1 MVLELAAPAGAGP
14 ALQRCIPHIQ
24 RVFRVRVSFGTAES
38 SSDIPDAGSSI
49 IVNIEDGNEE
59 DCTKAKEYIVSLISP
74 VHKHRERLTLW
85 LQRRL
90 HALRAAIEY
99 ESCAVVQVRDHAL
112 EIQGGHAQVTAACAM
127 LQRLKMEH
135 RGCRDPQPSPAAAGL
150 VSPEDEEDDEEPG
163 EEGSSSESDGEAR
176 SRSESSVGGVA
187 SSGPGEGATGRRRE
201 PLIVTK
207 PHRQLC
213 RSPCLDRP
221 SFSQSSILQELRSDD
236 TRVDPTRTD
245 PSQRTP
251 SLALPT
257 SAAQA
262 PLRQTSDRDYQT
274 KMDFALKLGY
284 SGEQVETVLSKLG
297 PSALINDVLAE
308 LVRLGNKEEPE
319 HQGPT
324 GTASLAP
331 RAVGA
336 KETVSPE
343 ASLEEDT
350 PDTYDNLRPIVIDGS
365 NVAMSH
371 GNKEV
376 FSCLGIQLA
385 VDWFLEKGHKDITVF
400 VPAWRKEQSRPD
412 APIKDQEILRKLE
425 KEKILVFTP
434 SRRVQGRRVVCYDDR
449 FIVKLAC
456 DSDGIIV
463 SNDNYRDLQN
473 EKPEWKKFIEE
484 RLLMYSFVN
493 DKFMPPDDPL
503 GRHGPSLENFLRKR
517 PVVPEHK
524 KQPCPYGQYSKS
536 KKCTYGHKCKY
547 YHPERANQPQRAV
560 ADELRAFAKLSA
572 VKTMSE
578 GALIKC
584 GTSGTVAKGDCSS
597 EAKRVAPKRQSDPSI
612 RSVACEQEERL
623 CPTRKAEAN
632 SVPSLVSAL
641 SVPTMPL
648 PKSHA
653 AGALN
658 TRSASSP
665 VPGSLHFTHS
675 SLEHSGS
682 VQYPPIL
689 VTNSQGASIAY
700 GEPFPK
706 YDSVVSDHGYY
717 SMLSDFSTISLQD
730 SFCSLE
736 QPEPVGVGGGGGYP
750 GRAPNMCPEAGRS
763 HSSDSF
769 SSYSGEMYL
778 NSMEGSL
785 DDSMK
790 GPPSQAQTQPSA
802 QTHLQAFAHGF
813 HHEVLTRVQSYGT
826 DEPKPGPRKQT
837 SAHLAPHSQH
847 SVVGTR
853 SSCPGDYPPLSQNV
867 LPSANSTQHSRS
879 LGMTRMDSISDS
891 RLYESN
897 PLRQRRPPLC
907 REQHA
912 SWDPLPCCNEP
923 YSYGGYGLTG
933 GLMPCCERVMV
944 RSMPE
949 KMEQI
954 WRFPW
959 DSLPPPPPATRGPAR
974 DPQERHPIPEHQYQ
988 TYRNLCNIFPAY
1000 VVHSVMEKNPHMTD
1014 PQQLAAVIVTNLRS
1028 CH

>member
-24 RVFRVRVSFGTAES
+24 RVFRVRVTCSTAES
-38 SSDIPDAGSSI
+38 SCDSPEAGSGI
-49 IVNIEDGNEE
+49 IVNIEDGKEE

-112 EIQGGHAQVTAACAM
+112 ELQGGHAQVTAACAM

-135 RGCRDPQPSPAAAGL
+135 HGCRDPQPSPATAGHDT
-150 VSPEDEEDDEEPG
+150 PEEEEEEAG
-163 EEGSSSESDGEAR
+163 EQGSSSESEGEAR
-176 SRSESSVGGVA
+176 LQSGGSGGVSTA
-187 SSGPGEGATGRRRE
+187 LPGDGATGRRRE
-201 PLIVTK
+201 PLIATK

-221 SFSQSSILQELRSDD
+221 SFSQSSTLQELRVDD
-236 TRVDPTRTD
+236 TRSE
-245 PSQRTP
+245 PSQRAP
-251 SLALPT
+251 SLAPPT
-257 SAAQA
+257 TGAQ
-262 PLRQTSDRDYQT
+262 PSLRQTSDRDYQT

-284 SGEQVETVLSKLG
+284 SGEQVESVLSKLG

-308 LVRLGNKEEPE
+308 LVRLGNKGEPE
-319 HQGPT
+319 SQG
-324 GTASLAP
+324 GVATASLAP
-331 RAVGA
+331 RATGA
-336 KETVSPE
+336 KEAVSPE

-412 APIKDQEILRKLE
+412 APIKDQEILRRLE

-524 KQPCPYGQYSKS
+524 KQPCPYGQYNKS

-547 YHPERANQPQRAV
+547 YHPERANQPQRSV

-578 GALIKC
+578 GALAKC
-584 GTSGTVAKGDCSS
+584 GTSGASSKGDSS

-623 CPTRKAEAN
+623 CPARKAEAS

-648 PKSHA
+648 TKSHA

-665 VPGSLHFTHS
+665 VPGSMHFTHS
-675 SLEHSGS
+675 SLEHAGS

-689 VTNSQGASIAY
+689 VTNSHGTSMAY

-717 SMLSDFSTISLQD
+717 SMVSDFSTISLQD

-750 GRAPNMCPEAGRS
+750 GRAPSMCPEPGRS

-778 NSMEGSL
+778 SSMEGSL
-785 DDSMK
+785 DDSLK
-790 GPPSQAQTQPSA
+790 GPPAQTLPSA
-802 QTHLQAFAHGF
+802 QTRLQAFAHGF
-813 HHEVLTRVQSYGT
+813 HHESLTRVQSYST

-837 SAHLAPHSQH
+837 SAHLVPHSQH
-847 SVVGTR
+847 PVVGAR
-853 SSCPGDYPPLSQNV
+853 SSCPGDYPLLSHNM
-867 LPSANSTQHSRS
+867 LPSTSPAQQGRS

-912 SWDPLPCCNEP
+912 SWDPLPCGNEP
-923 YSYGGYGLTG
+923 YGYGGYGLTG

-954 WRFPW
+954 WRSPW
-959 DSLPPPPPATRGPAR
+959 DSLPLSMPATRGPVGE
-974 DPQERHPIPEHQYQ
+974 PQERHPIPEHQYQ

-1014 PQQLAAVIVTNLRS
+1014 PQQLAAVIVTKLRS